1 MIVLALAACYVACTI
16 ANWGASTHTL
26 DDMSKPLAGRASMW
40 MQIVAQWPCFSYTSG
55 RSWCRCSSRRETGF
69 PDTGYL

>member
-40 MQIVAQWPCFSYTSG
+40 MQIVAQWAMFLLYEWTLVAPLI
-55 RSWCRCSSRRETGF
+55 F
-69 PDTGYL
+69 PDRDWV

>member
-40 MQIVAQWPCFSYTSG
+40 MQTAQWAMFLLYEWTLVAPLL
-55 RSWCRCSSRRETGF
+55 F
-69 PDTGYL
+69 PERDWVS